1 LGRRRV
7 VCGDT
12 LMRFVASQ
20 FREHL
25 LLTENEVLKRLREA
39 RGGREHVQRIT
50 EGLAEQVL
58 LPHAAD
64 SERLP

>member
-1 LGRRRV
+1 
-7 VCGDT
+7 
-12 LMRFVASQ
+12 MRFVASQ

-25 LLTENEVLKRLREA
+25 LLTENEVLKGEA
-39 RGGREHVQRIT
+39 EWGRKHVQRVT

-64 SERLP
+64 SDRLP